1 MSSNSSGHHLISD
14 YQQAFITN
22 PSDRIERDYHSRI
35 VGFYERNSDAPRF
48 AFVDETYR
56 PPKVSDDGYGMHQG
70 FYSMTA
76 VIVEADQLKD
86 FRDALTNL
94 QGDFYHANRA
104 SPDRNQALLELVH
117 QQLPPGAAIITV
129 GTAVDYSPDADTQV
143 DFIRQARHSNMLS
156 LIQQGQDR
164 DNPVYAFV
172 FERMR
177 NDKENQLD
185 LEAIS
190 NFIQAGLI
198 DPIDQVQVSPSAE
211 RLLWTPDAVCYAVQK
226 VLNSSDYTLFETIK
240 DNLEV
245 YDALSHRYLDLA
257 PGQNQQTQMS
267 ALNFVAATVPIEKL
281 SDNALMQVA
290 SGRFVREEVVASLSN
305 SLPEGPLPEGQGR
318 ILQPKAQEGVGDAY
332 SRTQAQGHQHQL
344 SPAQAVA
351 QSIARG
357 DMTPRQ
363 KQAFEELNRRGT
375 PIPPAL
381 QAVKTSYE
389 RMERAREQIL
399 GPNEQRQQNHLSSQQ
414 QEAITEL
421 GNRPSEL
428 DVETQQSLSLLQ
440 PTVQK
445 SGMAQTGRSQNEAP
459 RRGPAAPTRGVE
471 L

>member
-1 MSSNSSGHHLISD
+1 MTSSNSSGHHLISD
-14 YQQAFITN
+14 YQWDFINN
-22 PSDRIERDYHSRI
+22 PQSYAERVYHSEI
-35 VGFYERNSDAPRF
+35 INFYQRNSDAPRF

-94 QGDFYHANRA
+94 QGDFYHANRV
-104 SPDRNQALLELVH
+104 SLDRSQALLELVH

-177 NDKENQLD
+177 DNNENQMD

-190 NFIQAGLI
+190 NFIQSGLI
-198 DPIDQVQVSPSAE
+198 EPIDQVQVSPSAE

-240 DNLEV
+240 DNLKV
-245 YDALSHRYLDLA
+245 YDALSHQYLDLA
-257 PGQNQQTQMS
+257 PGQNQQTQMN
-267 ALNFVAATVPIEKL
+267 ALNIVAATVPIEKL
-281 SDNALMQVA
+281 STDSLMQVA
-290 SGRFVREEVVASLSN
+290 SGRFVREEVVASLSH
-305 SLPEGPLPEGQGR
+305 SLPEGQGR
-318 ILQPKAQEGVGDAY
+318 LLQPKAQEGVGDAY
-332 SRTQAQGHQHQL
+332 SRAQAQGHQHQL
-344 SPAQAVA
+344 SAAQAVA

-363 KQAFEELNRRGT
+363 KQAFEELNRRG
-375 PIPPAL
+375 IPLPEGL
-381 QAVKTSYE
+381 QAVKASYE

-399 GPNEQRQQNHLSSQQ
+399 GSDEQRQQNHLSSQQ

-440 PTVQK
+440 PMMQK
-445 SGMAQTGRSQNEAP
+445 SGMAQTGRPQNEAP
-459 RRGPAAPTRGVE
+459 RRGPEPPERGIE